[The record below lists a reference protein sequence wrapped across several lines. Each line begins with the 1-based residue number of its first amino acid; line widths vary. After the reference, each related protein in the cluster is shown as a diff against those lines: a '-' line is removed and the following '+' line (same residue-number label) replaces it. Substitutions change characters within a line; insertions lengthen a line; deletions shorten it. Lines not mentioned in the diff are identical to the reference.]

1 MSLQI
6 IQTTTGL
13 DTHYDG
19 YFGILP
25 SGVFQYIFQIATDM
39 IEDER
44 EQEWKKRMT
53 VWRVGDYSP
62 ELFCGIDGREAKDNT
77 EIGDIIEDKGDWW
90 RVVKKTP
97 SGKSLTVRQLAINS
111 KKTRNDDY
119 KVDYLPFNTLRSIYN
134 QLTGEYT
141 NKEKKIIIS
150 RSKIYN
156 DTKSSIAH
164 GRIYKSQGELKD
176 LKGKWVEVKT
186 CVIR

>member
-1 MSLQI
+1 MSLEI

-44 EQEWKKRMT
+44 EQEWKKRLT
-53 VWRVGDYSP
+53 QYRKGAYAG
-62 ELFCGIDGREAKDNT
+62 ELFSGNSCLSAKDNT
-77 EIGDIIEDKGDWW
+77 EIGDIIVDKGDWW

-97 SGKSLTVRQLAINS
+97 SGKTLTIRELAINS
-111 KKTRNDDY
+111 KKTRYDDY
-119 KVDYLPFNTLRSIYN
+119 NVDYLPYNKLRTIYN

-141 NKEKKIIIS
+141 NREKKIIIS
-150 RSKIYN
+150 RSKLYKGYN
-156 DTKSSIAH
+156 SS
-164 GRIYKSQGELKD
+164 RIYKNQGELKD